1 MEQTF
6 ELNDI
11 YVQGAKFPAFLFF
24 KTFGQPQNGMLE
36 AYAELF
42 TPFNNEKN
50 EKTSWW
56 NGNTQLPETAL
67 IPVIMKDV
75 PTINQILSSFQFG
88 GHLAGVQL
96 SLKTTEEE

>member
-6 ELNDI
+6 ELADI

-24 KTFGQPQNGMLE
+24 KTFGQPSGGMLQ

-42 TPFNNEKN
+42 TPFGNEKQ

-56 NGNTQLPETAL
+56 KGNTQLPETAI

-75 PTINQILSSFQFG
+75 PTINQILASFQFG

-96 SLKTTEEE
+96 SLKTDEE

>member
-6 ELNDI
+6 ELADI

-24 KTFGQPQNGMLE
+24 KPIGNAADGISE
-36 AYAELF
+36 IYAELY

-50 EKTSWW
+50 EKTIWW
-56 NGNTQLPETAL
+56 NGNAQ
-67 IPVIMKDV
+67 IPVTAFIFVIQKDV
-75 PTINQILSSFQFG
+75 STINQILSSFQFG

-96 SLKTTEEE
+96 SLKTAEEE